1 MSLIDKPDGTLPP
14 SIEPAVPTAPA
25 APDAA
30 GATSAPPRRESPGRR
45 FRRRLL
51 RSWATRVAL
60 LVLAVWLV
68 TALAAPWL
76 APHDPL
82 AQDLGARR
90 LPPGSADHLLG
101 TDALGRDTL
110 SRLVYGARVAAQAAL
125 TSVSVGLVLGVPP
138 ALVAGLLKGWWDA
151 VFSRVADALLSFPP
165 LLLALAIVGVMGP
178 DLTNAMLAIG
188 IVFVPRFYRIVR
200 AATLAVREETYIDA
214 SRSIG
219 TPTGWVLRRHV
230 LPNVLAPLAVQVSI
244 ALGFAILAEASL
256 SFLGLGVQP
265 PDPSWGSMLSEGR
278 AAWFYT
284 PWPLVVPATAIV
296 LCVLACNVT
305 GDGLAD
311 SVGRE
316 KGLV

>member
-1 MSLIDKPDGTLPP
+1 MSLVDKPDGLLPP
-14 SIEPAVPTAPA
+14 AVE
-25 APDAA
+25 
-30 GATSAPPRRESPGRR
+30 SAPVEEHGPALVPARHESPGRR
-45 FRRRLL
+45 FRRRFL
-51 RSWATRVAL
+51 RSWVTRLAL
-60 LVLAVWLV
+60 LVLAAWLV
-68 TALAAPWL
+68 TAIAASWL

-82 AQDLGARR
+82 AQDLQARR
-90 LPPGSADHLLG
+90 LPPGSPDHLLG
-101 TDALGRDTL
+101 TDTLGRDTL
-110 SRLVYGARVAAQAAL
+110 SRLIFGARVAAQAAI
-125 TSVSVGLVLGVPP
+125 TSVTVGLVVGVVP

-151 VFSRVADALLSFPP
+151 VFSRAADALLSFPP

-178 DLTNAMLAIG
+178 NLTNAMLAIG

-200 AATLAVREETYIDA
+200 AATLSVREETYIEA

-219 TPTGWVLRRHV
+219 TPTHWLLRRHV
-230 LPNVLAPLAVQVSI
+230 LPNVLAPLAVQISI
-244 ALGFAILAEASL
+244 AFGFAILAEASL
-256 SFLGLGVQP
+256 SFLGLGVQA

-284 PWPLVVPATAIV
+284 PWPLIVPATTIV

-316 KGLV
+316 RGRA

>member
-1 MSLIDKPDGTLPP
+1 MSAIDPP
-14 SIEPAVPTAPA
+14 TTPEIVTAPTAGPA
-25 APDAA
+25 
-30 GATSAPPRRESPGRR
+30 RFESPGRR
-45 FRRRLL
+45 FRRRFLG
-51 RSWATRVAL
+51 SWATRLAL
-60 LVLAVWLV
+60 MVIAVWLL
-68 TALAAPWL
+68 TALFAPWL

-82 AQDLGARR
+82 VQDLKDRR
-90 LPPGSADHLLG
+90 LPPGSAGHLLG

-110 SRLVYGARVAAQAAL
+110 SRLIYGARVAAQAAGI
-125 TSVSVGLVLGVPP
+125 SVAVGLVIGVPP
-138 ALVAGLLKGWWDA
+138 ALIAGLLRGWWDGI
-151 VFSRVADALLSFPP
+151 FSRAADALLSFPP

-178 DLTNAMLAIG
+178 NLTNAMLAIG
-188 IVFVPRFYRIVR
+188 LVFVPRFYRIVR
-200 AATLAVREETYIDA
+200 AATLAVREETFIEA

-219 TPTGWVLRRHV
+219 TPTWWVIRRHV
-230 LPNVLAPLAVQVSI
+230 LPNVLGPLVVQVSI

-256 SFLGLGVQP
+256 SFLGLGVQA

-284 PWPLVVPATAIV
+284 PWPLIVPATTIV

-316 KGLV
+316 RGRA